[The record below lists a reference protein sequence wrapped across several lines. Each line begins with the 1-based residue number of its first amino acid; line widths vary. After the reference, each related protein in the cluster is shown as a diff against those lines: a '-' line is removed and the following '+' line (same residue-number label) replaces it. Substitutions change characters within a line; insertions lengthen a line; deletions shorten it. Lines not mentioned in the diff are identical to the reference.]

1 MATARTTVGFEA
13 VEAAA
18 VTADRRHGVLDEADF
33 VVLYRSLGRPLWSY
47 LYRMLGDGAEADDVL
62 QEVFLRYAQ
71 APLDTH
77 DQAQVRAFL
86 YRIASNLAVD
96 HLRRRQREQK
106 VMAAEPVSEDAVATP
121 DTEGDL
127 VRRQDMAKTFRALK
141 PAHRALLW
149 LAYVEGSTHEEIASS
164 LGLARRSVPVLLFR
178 ARKTLA
184 GLLKGKGWEN

>member
-1 MATARTTVGFEA
+1 MATAPTSIGFEA
-13 VEAAA
+13 VGAAA
-18 VTADRRHGVLDEADF
+18 VTAERRHGVLDEADF
-33 VVLYRSLGRPLWSY
+33 VALYRSLGRPLWSY

-71 APLDTH
+71 APLDTR
-77 DQAQVRAFL
+77 DPAQIRAFL

-106 VMAAEPVSEDAVATP
+106 VMAVEPVPEDVVATP
-121 DTEGDL
+121 DTERDL
-127 VRRQDMAKTFRALK
+127 VRRRDMAKTFRALK

-149 LAYVEGSTHEEIASS
+149 LAYVEGSSHEEIAAS